1 MNTQAIQVLIDK
13 YQLAYEEAQQ
23 EADNCKV
30 LLEHW
35 KAQLVVDRGVT
46 EVEHKTHTVHHTYT
60 DTPMAEEYYGGWT
73 VGFT

>member
-35 KAQLVVDRGVT
+35 KAQLI
-46 EVEHKTHTVHHTYT
+46 EHK
-60 DTPMAEEYYGGWT
+60 DEQ
-73 VGFT
+73 